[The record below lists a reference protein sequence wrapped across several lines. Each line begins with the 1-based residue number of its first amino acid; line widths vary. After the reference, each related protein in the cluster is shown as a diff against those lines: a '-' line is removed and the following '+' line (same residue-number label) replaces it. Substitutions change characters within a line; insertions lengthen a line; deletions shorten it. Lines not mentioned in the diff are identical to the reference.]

1 MGEKDSGGEL
11 KFRWS
16 HVKTSGDAAGDSL
29 PVGSPWLKRVDN
41 DEQY

>member
-1 MGEKDSGGEL
+1 L

-29 PVGSPWLKRVDN
+29 PVGSPWLKESR
-41 DEQY
+41 